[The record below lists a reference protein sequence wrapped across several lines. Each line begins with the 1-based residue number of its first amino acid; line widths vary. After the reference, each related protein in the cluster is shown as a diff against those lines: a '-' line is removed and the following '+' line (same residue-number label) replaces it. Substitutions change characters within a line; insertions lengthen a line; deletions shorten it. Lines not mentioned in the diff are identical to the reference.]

1 MSESVSINKNL
12 SDQEIYKTLIQQLKG
27 LINADEPIISNL
39 SNISAALN
47 EAFDKISWVGFYFL
61 KNDRLF
67 LGPFQGKVACTV
79 IDLGKG
85 VCGTAAQKKETIIV
99 EDVNKFPGHIT
110 CDAGSKSEIVVP
122 IISDGELFG
131 VLDLDSYIYSAF
143 NEVDKR
149 YLEEII
155 SYLVS
160 EINSTKLKLI

>member
-85 VCGTAAQKKETIIV
+85 VCGTAAQKKR
-99 EDVNKFPGHIT
+99 P
-110 CDAGSKSEIVVP
+110 
-122 IISDGELFG
+122 
-131 VLDLDSYIYSAF
+131 
-143 NEVDKR
+143 
-149 YLEEII
+149 
-155 SYLVS
+155 
-160 EINSTKLKLI
+160 

>member
-1 MSESVSINKNL
+1 M
-12 SDQEIYKTLIQQLKG
+12 
-27 LINADEPIISNL
+27 
-39 SNISAALN
+39 
-47 EAFDKISWVGFYFL
+47 
-61 KNDRLF
+61 RH
-67 LGPFQGKVACTV
+67 
-79 IDLGKG
+79 
-85 VCGTAAQKKETIIV
+85 CGTKKETIIV

-110 CDAGSKSEIVVP
+110 CDAESKSEIVVP